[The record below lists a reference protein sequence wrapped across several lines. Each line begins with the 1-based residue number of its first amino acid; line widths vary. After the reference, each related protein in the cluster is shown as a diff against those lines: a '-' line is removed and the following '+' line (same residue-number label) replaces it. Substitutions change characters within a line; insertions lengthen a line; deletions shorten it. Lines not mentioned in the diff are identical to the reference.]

1 MFSQLEKEKELH
13 GSFAES
19 TRSQLQHLKKA
30 AEDLKKEN
38 ERLRENN
45 SCFQVEI
52 KTLNSKLE
60 DSKNTVIKKDKEF
73 AEALEKFENELEK
86 CRENLKSERKER
98 KKEFETKEQ
107 EVYSLQQRLRELNDC
122 LEKEKRET
130 ASLENQ
136 INKVKKSHEEEI
148 SNILH
153 KHKAVK
159 SELDAE
165 NAGRVKNLQNK
176 LSSLNEQKEK
186 LEIDIGRY
194 KSNVISEKLKYE
206 EELMNL
212 RTTFKQEEMMK
223 LKQYEERLDL
233 LVRTK
238 DELQS
243 KVSKLSIQLT
253 ESDTQLLNCQKE
265 LETNKRQYEQYQQL
279 LNQRD
284 LEHRNEMNRVRL
296 ETDGE
301 KRVNSDL
308 NKKIQNLES
317 KNQDLE
323 SQLRELRRTKESE
336 IVKLQEQLKSKEDE
350 IKRIRDDELRR
361 ASILES
367 ALQTYISSARSGYK

>member
-13 GSFAES
+13 GTFAES

-60 DSKNTVIKKDKEF
+60 DSKNTVIKKDKEL

-86 CRENLKSERKER
+86 YKENSKIEQKER

-136 INKVKKSHEEEI
+136 ISKIKKSHEEEI

-159 SELDAE
+159 SELNTE
-165 NAGRVKNLQNK
+165 NAGRIKNLQDK
-176 LSSLNEQKEK
+176 LTSLNEQKRK
-186 LEIDIGRY
+186 IG
-194 KSNVISEKLKYE
+194 N
-206 EELMNL
+206 
-212 RTTFKQEEMMK
+212 
-223 LKQYEERLDL
+223 
-233 LVRTK
+233 
-238 DELQS
+238 
-243 KVSKLSIQLT
+243 
-253 ESDTQLLNCQKE
+253 
-265 LETNKRQYEQYQQL
+265 
-279 LNQRD
+279 
-284 LEHRNEMNRVRL
+284 
-296 ETDGE
+296 
-301 KRVNSDL
+301 
-308 NKKIQNLES
+308 
-317 KNQDLE
+317 
-323 SQLRELRRTKESE
+323 
-336 IVKLQEQLKSKEDE
+336 
-350 IKRIRDDELRR
+350 
-361 ASILES
+361 
-367 ALQTYISSARSGYK
+367 